1 MSYDIGDRFQI
12 VIGHKYY
19 EKHAI
24 TWDNVKKPFVQTPFL
39 KSHSS
44 RTFIYRASFMKN
56 IVKMNSHLSPLTK
69 RSAIDFSPIV

>member
-12 VIGHKYY
+12 VIGDNVKNR
-19 EKHAI
+19 
-24 TWDNVKKPFVQTPFL
+24 DNVKKPFVQTPFL